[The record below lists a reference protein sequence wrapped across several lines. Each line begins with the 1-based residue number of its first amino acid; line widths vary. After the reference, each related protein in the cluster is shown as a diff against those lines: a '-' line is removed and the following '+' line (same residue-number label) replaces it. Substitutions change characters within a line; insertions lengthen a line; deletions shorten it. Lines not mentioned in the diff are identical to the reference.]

1 MKKLLLTTM
10 IAALLVVPFQ
20 GVALAGQTETSVPYA
35 PTAAAVQELP
45 EEVHVHGSVPAETGV
60 LESMTPA
67 LHAMVLAGLNREG
80 SSFDYSDEGLC
91 WEALYNMLSLYGQM
105 DERAEYDGEEL
116 VLPAEIATDFAAA
129 FFPGALDELPQE
141 LADRMTYDAGSD
153 SYHLVCGS
161 DSLAQIQLNEPQE
174 EGDALVLTGCLVYLV
189 EGTDLAQFRAT
200 LVPRDNLFGFAI
212 TELELL

>member
-35 PTAAAVQELP
+35 PTAPAVQE
-45 EEVHVHGSVPAETGV
+45 EVHIHGSVPAETGV
-60 LESMTPA
+60 LDSMTPA
-67 LHAMVLAGLNREG
+67 LHTMVLAGLNREG
-80 SSFDYSDEGLC
+80 SSFDYSDKGLC

-105 DERAEYDGEEL
+105 DDRAEYDGEEL

-129 FFPGALDELPQE
+129 FFPGSLGELPRE
-141 LADRMTYDAGSD
+141 LADRMTYDAASD

-161 DSLAQIQLNEPQE
+161 DSLAQIRLNEPQD
-174 EGDALVLTGCLVYLV
+174 EGDALILTGALVYLV
-189 EGTDLAQFRAT
+189 DGTDLAQFRAT

-212 TELELL
+212 TGLELL